1 MVYPL
6 LGILLSMGFGFLIA
20 WRLGKA
26 YFMDHELVLLFIT
39 LLTVIFTFLIVKI
52 CLFCFKKLKDRWR
65 VDARWE
71 LIAIFMVF
79 AITGSTAGR
88 ISSPIMQALG
98 LGGDDISGWLYWP
111 IRIVLIFPLYQI
123 FLIIMG
129 WIFGQFKFFYAF
141 EKKTLSRL
149 GLGLLFK
156 K

>member
-1 MVYPL
+1 
-6 LGILLSMGFGFLIA
+6 
-20 WRLGKA
+20 
-26 YFMDHELVLLFIT
+26 MDHELVLLFT
-39 LLTVIFTFLIVKI
+39 ALLTVIFTFLIIKI
-52 CLFCFKKLKDRWR
+52 CLFCFKKLKNRWR

-98 LGGDDISGWLYWP
+98 LGSDDISGWLYWP
-111 IRIVLIFPLYQI
+111 LRIVLIFPLYQI